1 MKTYLT
7 VACAALVAAGCT
19 SPITKQDQQSM
30 AAPINCATAPGDLR
44 VLNSEKAHVGKE
56 IANGVSAIFPI
67 GLVVNSIDRQEK
79 ARVEVGTGEYN
90 RMLDKKIAEIKST
103 CGIN

>member
-1 MKTYLT
+1 MKSYLI
-7 VACAALVAAGCT
+7 VACAALAAAGCT

-44 VLNSEKAHVGKE
+44 MLQSEKANVGKE

-67 GLVVNSIDRQEK
+67 GLVINAADKQEK
-79 ARVEVGTGEYN
+79 ARFEIGTGEYN
-90 RMLDKKIAEIKST
+90 KRLDNKIAEIKAT